1 MAVNGIEI
9 KIGQLW
15 RTRGGA
21 SLRII
26 ANNGAASYPWVVDDR
41 TTRAD
46 NGRNGIFAAFED
58 GDLDMLLHDT
68 VPAAR
73 TADTVPDATA
83 CITKEQRQQFVD
95 DLLKKLSEWKPNLR
109 AEKRDVD
116 IAAIFRKIDKDLTAV
131 EDADDAAAID
141 TDIPSPA
148 AFNEDGWCGCFYTP
162 DYLCAKHGQVP
173 VDVGRPAGLGDSA
186 DPLGG
191 IGDINSQARG
201 SGARFNAGK
210 PDFALLPLTLVAQDY
225 DIETDDRNPGD
236 EVDAAIMALYWLGQW
251 QARDEYH
258 DDYPVLQLAVLDLGL
273 GGLAEC
279 ARVLTYGAQKYNG
292 WNWARGMLWSVPLA
306 CAARHLVAIIEGE
319 AIDQESGLPHRGHVI
334 ANLYMLLTF
343 ESTFPEGDDRAPA
356 GSLAPDDSDWADD
369 GIESHNYGGTE

>member
-148 AFNEDGWCGCFYTP
+148 AFNEDGPWAWWP
-162 DYLCAKHGQVP
+162 
-173 VDVGRPAGLGDSA
+173 
-186 DPLGG
+186 GG
-191 IGDINSQARG
+191 VR
-201 SGARFNAGK
+201 SG
-210 PDFALLPLTLVAQDY
+210 
-225 DIETDDRNPGD
+225 
-236 EVDAAIMALYWLGQW
+236 
-251 QARDEYH
+251 
-258 DDYPVLQLAVLDLGL
+258 LDL
-273 GGLAEC
+273 
-279 ARVLTYGAQKYNG
+279 
-292 WNWARGMLWSVPLA
+292 W
-306 CAARHLVAIIEGE
+306 
-319 AIDQESGLPHRGHVI
+319 
-334 ANLYMLLTF
+334 
-343 ESTFPEGDDRAPA
+343 RAK
-356 GSLAPDDSDWADD
+356 
-369 GIESHNYGGTE
+369 I